1 MLFRSKKE
9 KAEKLAAKAQAK
21 RAELA
26 AAPKAEGAA
35 QSDADAKKALIAAAL
50 ARAQAKKAEVAPK
63 NIDHLPPDTQREIEE
78 IEARRAKIRELAHQP
93 LETDEKN
100 P

>member
-1 MLFRSKKE
+1 EREKNE

-26 AAPKAEGAA
+26 AAPAEGAA
-35 QSDADAKKALIAAAL
+35 PSDAKKALIAAAL

-78 IEARRAKIRELAHQP
+78 IEARRAKIREMARQP
-93 LETDEKN
+93 LESEEKK